1 MNPWSLAPP
10 VLVAVGNG
18 GNEDVSVVAR
28 RVGLKR
34 RDDACAAGV
43 NSLELQAQQVLY
55 FTLPNQ
61 SIIAQVLKHRPLRI
75 AKTLCRIF
83 LMKLSI
89 N

>member
-34 RDDACAAGV
+34 RDDACAVGV
-43 NSLELQAQQVLY
+43 NDLENQAQQAL
-55 FTLPNQ
+55 
-61 SIIAQVLKHRPLRI
+61 
-75 AKTLCRIF
+75 
-83 LMKLSI
+83 
-89 N
+89 